1 MGCSCGSPQPFLLK
15 VNGKEYVLY
24 GVDQVIFST
33 ILAFHED
40 NEAAAEQLWD
50 GVKAYNNLAEDQKK
64 DFKAALLAVYQQARS
79 QYNAYLN
86 G

>member
-33 ILAFHED
+33 ILAFPED
-40 NEAAAEQLWD
+40 NDVAAEQLWD
-50 GVKAYNNLAEDQKK
+50 RLKAYNNLAEDQKE
-64 DFKAALLAVYQQARS
+64 DFKAALLDVYQQALK
-79 QYNAYLN
+79 QYSVYLN